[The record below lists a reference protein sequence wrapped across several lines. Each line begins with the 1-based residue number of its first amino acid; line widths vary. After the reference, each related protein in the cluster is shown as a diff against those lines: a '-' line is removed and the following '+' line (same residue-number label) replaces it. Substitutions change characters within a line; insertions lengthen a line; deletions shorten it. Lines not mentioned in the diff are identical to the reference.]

1 MMKESFEAI
10 RVREVEVK
18 YKTTQTLPEPR
29 RIANSSDI
37 FNMFRDRMMRE
48 RVEIF
53 CVLLVNS
60 KNQLIGLDPVSRG
73 SLSTSIVHPREVFS
87 NAIRLQAAAIVLMHN
102 HPSEDPAPSRE
113 DRDCTHR
120 LNEAGK
126 LLGVRV
132 LDHVVFGAADY
143 YSFADAG
150 QMEGA

>member
-1 MMKESFEAI
+1 MKESFEAI

-132 LDHVVFGAADY
+132 LDHVVFGGADY